1 MPSFRAP
8 SKLANSTR
16 TKDVANAFHRHR
28 QGLCRNQ
35 PKCGMRRWVRSS
47 PCSVGLP
54 GVPQC
59 SHGHRARPWKHCT
72 ALLWDLHLPCC
83 PRSSCAASTPS
94 SSWWSSSS
102 TIPAQQGSPGT
113 CTWAEAAS
121 TTHKGTADNPT
132 LSCLSVELLPSHSR
146 HKIPLRA
153 ERRTGALCQGSV
165 FLMGAAPQ
173 PQHLHQALTHT
184 RLFI

>member
-1 MPSFRAP
+1 MLSIDTG
-8 SKLANSTR
+8 K
-16 TKDVANAFHRHR
+16 V
-28 QGLCRNQ
+28 
-35 PKCGMRRWVRSS
+35 
-47 PCSVGLP
+47 SVGINPNVGWEDEWDPAHAQWGSQVSLSAAMDTEP
-54 GVPQC
+54 G
-59 SHGHRARPWKHCT
+59 HGNT
-72 ALLWDLHLPCC
+72 LLWDLHLPCC